1 MSGEIHIH
9 GDVHIYYDSPGVLPI
24 LQRLERS
31 ITMNQA
37 ELAVALT
44 GVATALGG
52 VSTQLS
58 KATDEIVVA
67 IGNQGQTTPEVD
79 AAVASLQAVTTALAT
94 ASKALDD
101 LNADATP
108 AG

>member
-1 MSGEIHIH
+1 MRDLHIH
-9 GDVHIYYDSPGVLPI
+9 FHYDSPGVLPI

-37 ELAVALT
+37 ELAAALVSVGT
-44 GVATALGG
+44 SLTA